1 MPIAPPT
8 NKVFFLNESFVPS
21 FLNLGPFIEKRF
33 FLVFPFIYIYES
45 LISQPEKKKKK
56 KLHLNARCTS
66 KLYLYGYDCMI
77 NLLEGK
83 NQIEI
88 LVCQRYLFIPVS
100 PECDP
105 TQYKSLNKS
114 ARQHSWPYSLQ
125 TQWGKKKKVSPKVM

>member
-1 MPIAPPT
+1 MPLRQT
-8 NKVFFLNESFVPS
+8 KFFFFKREFCPK
-21 FLNLGPFIEKRF
+21 FPKLGSIHWEEVLSCLPIH
-33 FLVFPFIYIYES
+33 LYIR
-45 LISQPEKKKKK
+45 IFDFATWKKKKK

-114 ARQHSWPYSLQ
+114 AHQHSRPYSLQ